1 MNVAMFAIPNEN
13 FQVCKKQATEMA
25 KFAKQKTGFCG
36 KNLWSYESAKK
47 GKNRGRPGDRV
58 IE

>member
-25 KFAKQKTGFCG
+25 KFANRILWQKSLVLRIRQKRG
-36 KNLWSYESAKK
+36 KS
-47 GKNRGRPGDRV
+47 GKAR
-58 IE
+58 